1 MTLTIRT
8 PAPIADLRLC
18 ACYAQEAD
26 WMLWTKLVIQWCAF
40 PSWGF
45 YYREP
50 SPLACGGIQQG
61 ATREAWFVAG
71 PGADQHMLPLIR
83 AFRQILLADLARTPG
98 TITTVART
106 PEGQRIAQAIG
117 FREHDGQW
125 RIAA

>member
-18 ACYAQEAD
+18 AEHVGRAD
-26 WMLWTKLVIQWCAF
+26 WKPWTALVVQWCAF
-40 PSWGF
+40 PSWAF
-45 YYREP
+45 YHREP
-50 SPLACGGIQQG
+50 SPLACGGIG
-61 ATREAWFVAG
+61 AINAREAWFVAG
-71 PGADQHMLPLIR
+71 PGADQHMLSLIR

-98 TITTVART
+98 MITTVART